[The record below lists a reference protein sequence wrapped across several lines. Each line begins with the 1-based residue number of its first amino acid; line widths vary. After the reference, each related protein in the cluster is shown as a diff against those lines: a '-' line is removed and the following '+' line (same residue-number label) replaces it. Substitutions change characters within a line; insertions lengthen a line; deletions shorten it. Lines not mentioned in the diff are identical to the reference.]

1 METYNVIKIS
11 TGDIMF
17 ENSTQ
22 EECIQWINTY
32 GNIIEYTIVEYF

>member
-1 METYNVIKIS
+1 ML
-11 TGDIMF
+11 

>member
-1 METYNVIKIS
+1 L
-11 TGDIMF
+11 